1 MATDVAP
8 NTRLV
13 RFFAVAGL
21 ITAVALLG
29 SAVTAP
35 QIPGWYQGL
44 AKPFWTPPNWLFPI
58 AWTTLYALMGVALLR
73 LWGKPTQ
80 TPGRNWAIGLFLA
93 QLALNAAWSPVFF
106 GLQAPW
112 PALAIIVLL
121 IATLALTIKAA
132 RPVDRIAAWLLL
144 PYLAWVCYA
153 FTLNA
158 AIAVMN

>member
-1 MATDVAP
+1 MAADTAP
-8 NTRLV
+8 NTRLI

-21 ITAVALLG
+21 ITAVALSG
-29 SAVTAP
+29 SAVTTP

-44 AKPFWTPPNWLFPI
+44 AKPFWTPPNGLFPI

-73 LWGKPTQ
+73 LWGKPPQ
-80 TPGRNWAIGLFLA
+80 TPGRTRAIVLFLA

-112 PALAIIVLL
+112 PALAIILLL
-121 IATLALTIKAA
+121 IATLALAIKAA
-132 RPVDRIAAWLLL
+132 REVDKIAAWLLL
-144 PYLAWVCYA
+144 PYLAWLCYA
-153 FTLNA
+153 STLNA